1 MKNFLQPQW
10 VFDCVNARLLLP
22 TKSYFP
28 GSPLP
33 PHLSPFVEERE
44 GDYVPPEKKKLLELQ
59 SGIGGDA
66 NERRVDGEEEEDEE
80 EEEDDAEDSVD
91 GEDEE
96 ESEQESE
103 VEGGEE
109 EEKEEEEDD
118 DEDDD
123 DDDEDD
129 DQEDEEEEADAS
141 SDDEDSPKLKRPRL
155 TQPEKPKHKS
165 LSKEQR
171 LEKMSVSAGAPK
183 RDNSLEMNF
192 QVIYQ
197 SIV

>member
-1 MKNFLQPQW
+1 M
-10 VFDCVNARLLLP
+10 
-22 TKSYFP
+22 
-28 GSPLP
+28 
-33 PHLSPFVEERE
+33 
-44 GDYVPPEKKKLLELQ
+44 PPEKKKLLELQ

-66 NERRVDGEEEEDEE
+66 NEGRVDGDEGDEE
-80 EEEDDAEDSVD
+80 EEEDSVD

-109 EEKEEEEDD
+109 EEEEE
-118 DEDDD
+118 D

-183 RDNSLEMNF
+183 RDNSREMNF